1 MTETAD
7 ILDNLPELVATRDW
21 DALRGILADLADQD
35 IAKAIP
41 DLAPMDRERLL
52 AHLLSP
58 ERASNVFSHLSTE
71 AQTEVLDVLEDEDKA
86 RIIGEL
92 HYDDAAALLDDL
104 PDEHTELLMG
114 MLPTEDQQILQTL
127 LTYPEDSAGRLMT
140 PEFITL
146 RPDWTVGQAL
156 EHVREQHEVGETMNM
171 VFVTGEQGQ
180 LLGSLRLR
188 DLLLGRPG
196 ARVGEI
202 AMTDVVSIL
211 TDTDQEEAAR
221 IIRHY
226 DLEVLPVVD
235 EAGQIHGIITVDDVL
250 DVMEEESTEDFH
262 KMASVG
268 VGLSLKESSAGLLYQ
283 KRIGWLVIL
292 VVVNIFS
299 GAAIA
304 LFETAIE
311 AVVALVFFLPLVI
324 ASGGNAGA
332 QSSTLMVRALA
343 TGDVQAKDWLRL
355 WGKELLVSV
364 ALGTT
369 MGVAVWGA
377 GAWLGGADVG
387 LAVAISMVLV
397 VVMASMLGMVL
408 PFALERL
415 KFDPASASAPLI
427 TSVADVFGVLIYF
440 SVATTIL
447 RLSLH

>member
-1 MTETAD
+1 MTETANH
-7 ILDNLPELVATRDW
+7 IEKLPELIATRDW
-21 DALRGILADLADQD
+21 DALSGVLSGLADQD
-35 IAKAIP
+35 IARVIP
-41 DLAPMDRERLL
+41 DLAPTDRERLL

-58 ERASNVFSHLSTE
+58 ERASNVFSYLNTE
-71 AQTEVLDVLEDEDKA
+71 LQTEVLDVLDDDDKA

-92 HYDDAAALLDDL
+92 HYDDAAALLDEL
-104 PDEHTELLMG
+104 PDEHTELLME
-114 MLPTEDQQILQTL
+114 MLPAEDQRILQTL

-140 PEFITL
+140 PEFIAV
-146 RPDWTVGQAL
+146 RPDWTIGQAL
-156 EHVREQHEVGETMNM
+156 EHVREQHEVGETINM
-171 VFVTGEQGQ
+171 VFVTTEHGR
-180 LLGSLRLR
+180 LLGTLRLR

-196 ARVGEI
+196 AKVDEL
-202 AMTDVVSIL
+202 AETDVISIL
-211 TDTDQEEAAR
+211 ADEDQEEAAR
-221 IIRHY
+221 MIRHY

-235 EAGQIHGIITVDDVL
+235 EQGVLHGIITVDDVL
-250 DVMEEESTEDFH
+250 DVIEEESTEDFH

-292 VVVNIFS
+292 VIVNIFS

-304 LFETAIE
+304 LFETAIKT
-311 AVVALVFFLPLVI
+311 VVALVFFLPLVI

-343 TGDVQAKDWLRL
+343 TGDVQARDWLRL
-355 WGKELLVSV
+355 WGKELLVAG

-369 MGVAVWGA
+369 MGLAVWGA
-377 GAWLGGADVG
+377 GVWLGGPDVG

-415 KFDPASASAPLI
+415 RLDPASASAPLI
-427 TSVADVFGVLIYF
+427 TSITDVFGVLIYF

-447 RLSLH
+447 RFSL